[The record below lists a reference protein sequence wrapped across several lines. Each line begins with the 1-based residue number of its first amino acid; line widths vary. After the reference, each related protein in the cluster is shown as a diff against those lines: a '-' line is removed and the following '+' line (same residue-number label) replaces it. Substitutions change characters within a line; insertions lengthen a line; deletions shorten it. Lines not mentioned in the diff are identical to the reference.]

1 MKKALIKKTGEILD
15 VVHEYSLMNIE
26 IKLPEGIDSELV
38 KQLKDQWKESKSLHQ
53 VEIRSGKDREDFYT
67 LSDGKTYELEE
78 LVVELDEIREWK
90 IKNNLKIN

>member
-15 VVHEYSLMNIE
+15 VVHVSLAQLLKMNIE
-26 IKLPEGIDSELV
+26 I
-38 KQLKDQWKESKSLHQ
+38 
-53 VEIRSGKDREDFYT
+53 T

-78 LVVELDEIREWK
+78 LVVGLDEIREWK

>member
-1 MKKALIKKTGEILD
+1 MGR
-15 VVHEYSLMNIE
+15 
-26 IKLPEGIDSELV
+26 
-38 KQLKDQWKESKSLHQ
+38 KQITDQ